1 MPQRLRDLSDAWGQ
15 LAVRGFEQSAKSVA
29 DRNDRDREN
38 LRYIGASV
46 AAGITNKKQKER
58 QDRLRAE
65 ENARE
70 DKIRS
75 EQYARQ
81 DKRYAVE
88 DARSAEHRQFEMDV
102 FLDRSLD
109 SQEERAIAESKLAAT
124 PEQVASTSQAL
135 REIRMKREALMSR
148 MAPYVAQRDAE
159 TRASEIRAT
168 GQPVFG
174 EVDPSDADTLA
185 AAGGPEGVARSMA
198 RRGAILRGSNPAD
211 NAPYDAAR
219 TAAARRGSMGAQGVG
234 PNLAKASIE
243 QPGVA
248 SVSAQPTVQ
257 LLPEEKAAINY
268 QEQHVSATARYNALT
283 KRAQS
288 LRASKSKARN
298 VLDEANIEKDA
309 LAADDAAK
317 TAYEEAGKAAA
328 LARVMSEKAAVRK
341 TEMAKAA
348 ESRKA
353 MMGLS
358 IVVKQHNDPF
368 VTGAFL
374 RALKEGADPASA
386 EAIVTGAMKK
396 KDWERAQ
403 AAKKP
408 ELTPEQKAAE
418 KVAEDVALAN
428 ERRKNYRDV
437 STGKPLPTEEEWQ
450 ADMLKSALA
459 KYEADT
465 RETRDLNGAR
475 SPVRWDTFTDDE
487 VAALMNAKDVAA
499 EVRTQAREEFN
510 KREVP
515 RAIGDATRGVKIPM
529 PFAGGGDPGAAPKWA
544 SDPAY
549 LALSPEDKKR
559 FEARMA
565 GR

>member
-1 MPQRLRDLSDAWGQ
+1 MPQRLRDLSQAWGE

-234 PNLAKASIE
+234 SNLAKASIE

-317 TAYEEAGKAAA
+317 TAYEEAGKAAV

-353 MMGLS
+353 MRDLS
-358 IVVKQHNDPF
+358 IVVKQNGDPR
-368 VTGAFL
+368 VIGAFL
-374 RALKEGADPASA
+374 RALKEGASPEAA
-386 EAIVTGAMKK
+386 ELIVTGTMKT

-403 AAKKP
+403 AAKTP
-408 ELTPEQKAAE
+408 EQEAARKKAEQVALRDQGLTPEGKFPEAAKPVKSPDDEKADAALKKLEGKDAE
-418 KVAEDVALAN
+418 KIDAIIVNIPTDELGAMFRRDSTSPTMKATIKAELDARRKVMTPEAFNDALYGYRKAKGPTVATPTAPAGAGKIPAPSWVKPEDV
-428 ERRKNYRDV
+428 
-437 STGKPLPTEEEWQ
+437 PLWDAMTPEEQ
-450 ADMLKSALA
+450 
-459 KYEADT
+459 
-465 RETRDLNGAR
+465 RAR
-475 SPVRWDTFTDDE
+475 
-487 VAALMNAKDVAA
+487 
-499 EVRTQAREEFN
+499 AR
-510 KREVP
+510 
-515 RAIGDATRGVKIPM
+515 
-529 PFAGGGDPGAAPKWA
+529 
-544 SDPAY
+544 
-549 LALSPEDKKR
+549 
-559 FEARMA
+559 
-565 GR
+565 

>member
-1 MPQRLRDLSDAWGQ
+1 MGYQQRQAAAEKRQASALALASRLDA
-15 LAVRGFEQSAKSVA
+15 
-29 DRNDRDREN
+29 
-38 LRYIGASV
+38 
-46 AAGITNKKQKER
+46 
-58 QDRLRAE
+58 
-65 ENARE
+65 
-70 DKIRS
+70 
-75 EQYARQ
+75 
-81 DKRYAVE
+81 
-88 DARSAEHRQFEMDV
+88 DARSAKTELRAADLRRQAQAARDAAASAQE
-102 FLDRSLD
+102 D
-109 SQEERAIAESKLAAT
+109 SSTAGNLAA
-124 PEQVASTSQAL
+124 Q
-135 REIRMKREALMSR
+135 
-148 MAPYVAQRDAE
+148 
-159 TRASEIRAT
+159 
-168 GQPVFG
+168 F
-174 EVDPSDADTLA
+174 
-185 AAGGPEGVARSMA
+185 
-198 RRGAILRGSNPAD
+198 
-211 NAPYDAAR
+211 
-219 TAAARRGSMGAQGVG
+219 
-234 PNLAKASIE
+234 
-243 QPGVA
+243 
-248 SVSAQPTVQ
+248 
-257 LLPEEKAAINY
+257 
-268 QEQHVSATARYNALT
+268 
-283 KRAQS
+283 
-288 LRASKSKARN
+288 
-298 VLDEANIEKDA
+298 
-309 LAADDAAK
+309 
-317 TAYEEAGKAAA
+317 
-328 LARVMSEKAAVRK
+328 SEKAKTRK
-341 TEMAKAA
+341 TEMAKAD
-348 ESRKA
+348 ENRKA
-353 MMGLS
+353 MRDLS
-358 IVVKQHNDPF
+358 IVVKQNGDPR
-368 VTGAFL
+368 VIGAFL
-374 RALKEGADPASA
+374 RALKEGASPEAA
-386 EAIVTGAMKK
+386 ELIVTGTMKT